1 MLLGIFL
8 LFSKKEEQEDDSN
21 PDNIQ
26 MSTNEDEE
34 ANKQVRHSRW
44 KVLAVVDAII
54 SIVLFILTENITLP
68 MVLVDKWTLLMFA
81 LTCVNVVSLILGRRF
96 HDEDQEEEQA

>member
-8 LFSKKEEQEDDSN
+8 LFSKKEKEDEDDSN

-26 MSTNEDEE
+26 MTSSEDEE

-96 HDEDQEEEQA
+96 HDEDQEEQA